1 VHVSLAFAPLSGSY
15 VTFAARRVAAAVLIA
30 VLVSAITFVMLHV
43 LRPESFFDPRPLPT
57 QLVDYLWSAF
67 TRFDLGQSYQPP
79 FRPVDDLILERL
91 GADLSL
97 FIGAAAF
104 GVIAGVVGGVICD
117 RHPRSKRAFALNV
130 LATFAICAPVYWT
143 ALLALVLFGAGIGRV
158 VDLGFVI
165 DTGVYKPLL
174 DDPIGW
180 LRALIVPW
188 MLAGAPLAAICLR
201 LTASTM
207 RDVDDEDF
215 VRTALAKGLSG
226 RRVAYRHSLPTAIAP
241 TVSFAGAYAPLL
253 VGNAL
258 LVEQVFNIPGVFR
271 YTSGAVSNGDFPL
284 LQGMVLVGA
293 LFVVFGNLVADLVLA
308 RLDPRI
314 RLQ

>member
-1 VHVSLAFAPLSGSY
+1 M
-15 VTFAARRVAAAVLIA
+15 TFAARRVVAAVLIA
-30 VLVSAITFVMLHV
+30 MLVSAITFVMLHV

-57 QLVDYLWSAF
+57 QLVDYLWNAF
-67 TRFDLGQSYQPP
+67 TQFDLGNSYQPP
-79 FRPVDDLILERL
+79 FRPVDDLIMERL

-97 FIGAAAF
+97 FIGAALFGIAS
-104 GVIAGVVGGVICD
+104 GVIGGAIVAQ
-117 RHPRSKRAFALNV
+117 RPRSKRAFALNA
-130 LATFAICAPVYWT
+130 LATFMICAPVYWV
-143 ALLALVLFGAGIGRV
+143 ALLSLVLFGRGIGKI
-158 VDLGFVI
+158 VDLGFLI
-165 DTGVYKPLL
+165 DTGIYKPLFS
-174 DDPIGW
+174 DPIGW
-180 LRALIVPW
+180 FGSLLVPW
-188 MLAGAPLAAICLR
+188 MIAGAPLAAICLR

-293 LFVVFGNLVADLVLA
+293 FFVVFGNLIADLVLA
-308 RLDPRI
+308 RLDPRT
-314 RLQ
+314 RV

>member
-1 VHVSLAFAPLSGSY
+1 MF
-15 VTFAARRVAAAVLIA
+15 IA

-57 QLVDYLWSAF
+57 QLVDYLWNAF
-67 TRFDLGQSYQPP
+67 TQFDLGLSYQPP

-104 GVIAGVVGGVICD
+104 GIAAGVVGGVICD
-117 RHPRSKRAFALNV
+117 RHPRSKRAFALNL
-130 LATFAICAPVYWT
+130 LATFSICAPVYWT
-143 ALLALVLFGAGIGRV
+143 ALLALVLFGAGIGKI
-158 VDLGFVI
+158 VDLGFLI
-165 DTGVYKPLL
+165 DTGVYKPLFS
-174 DDPIGW
+174 DPIGW
-180 LRALIVPW
+180 LRGLIVPW
-188 MLAGAPLAAICLR
+188 VLAGAPLAAICLR

-215 VRTALAKGLSG
+215 VRTARAKGLSE
-226 RRVAYRHSLPTAIAP
+226 RRVAYRHTLPTAIAP

-271 YTSGAVSNGDFPL
+271 YTSSAVSNERSAASDERNRSSAGSR
-284 LQGMVLVGA
+284 
-293 LFVVFGNLVADLVLA
+293 VATE
-308 RLDPRI
+308 
-314 RLQ
+314 